1 MGGRLPLGLPM
12 VRKKSSKSLIC
23 FKWNIHI
30 EHLRHSSTHWFLLR
44 TSVMVAV
51 RCGRGQERRH
61 SGYPSSSRLLVTL
74 CIMILKPL
82 QPDSWV
88 WLSRSPSFSLS
99 RLSRSAAPNL
109 SLSLCRGGGQLSL
122 TILGTNQCD
131 LSNQRQRFHTI
142 NKNTTSQSF
151 FVPPCILETWITLVT
166 NLQSLLRLRCLTRR
180 LLLTAATKGKERFE
194 GRQLV
199 MYLLCWLVSWLATC

>member
-1 MGGRLPLGLPM
+1 MGGRLPLGLPI

-109 SLSLCRGGGQLSL
+109 SLSLPGGGVNSHSPSWAQTNVIYLTNDNVSTQLTKIPLLSL
-122 TILGTNQCD
+122 
-131 LSNQRQRFHTI
+131 
-142 NKNTTSQSF
+142 
-151 FVPPCILETWITLVT
+151 
-166 NLQSLLRLRCLTRR
+166 SLF
-180 LLLTAATKGKERFE
+180 LLAF
-194 GRQLV
+194 
-199 MYLLCWLVSWLATC
+199 